1 MGPGEL
7 DRRHFLAGAGG
18 VFFCTLAGHR
28 LALDQPAD
36 LPKLASGVSVP
47 PKVVA
52 AGSGPAPLGADASVG
67 ADVEYWI
74 RAEEV
79 SVGHRPHRAR

>member
-28 LALDQPAD
+28 LALDQPAN

-47 PKVVA
+47 PKVAA
-52 AGSGPAPLGADASVG
+52 AGTGAALGAATAAPTSSTG
-67 ADVEYWI
+67 SAP
-74 RAEEV
+74 R
-79 SVGHRPHRAR
+79 R